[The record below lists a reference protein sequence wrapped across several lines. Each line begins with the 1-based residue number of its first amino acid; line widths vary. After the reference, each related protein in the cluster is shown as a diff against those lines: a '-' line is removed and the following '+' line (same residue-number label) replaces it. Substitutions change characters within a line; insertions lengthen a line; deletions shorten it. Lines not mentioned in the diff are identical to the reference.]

1 MTATDSAQKGGPLRV
16 RAVGEQAVMESLH
29 TLYGLTSR
37 LTLDGVGA
45 APVLEASRWEAAGL
59 YVDEM
64 RMPCRFSFEVDEF
77 PMFAVT
83 YLESGRIETRSG
95 RLGVTAGSGQAWA
108 PCDPGAG
115 YQGRLDTMDARTVSL
130 PVDRLRAAAGYPPD
144 DKTPL
149 HLNALMPP
157 TTVLHERWGAMVR
170 YADGV
175 MSGGRVAPLVADTV
189 ARLVA
194 VTALD
199 VFPSSFAP
207 PGPGGRGPG
216 AVGPAA
222 VRRAVDH
229 IHDHAARAL
238 TLADL
243 AQAAGVT
250 GRALQYGFARHL
262 NTSPMAYLRRVRLER
277 AHAELAVAE
286 HGDGTTVAAVAARW
300 GWTNPSHFTAAY
312 RRAYVTAPSRTLHDD
327 ALPLST
333 TRTPGTGRAPVSKG
347 PRGERR

>member
-1 MTATDSAQKGGPLRV
+1 
-16 RAVGEQAVMESLH
+16 
-29 TLYGLTSR
+29 
-37 LTLDGVGA
+37 
-45 APVLEASRWEAAGL
+45 
-59 YVDEM
+59 
-64 RMPCRFSFEVDEF
+64 
-77 PMFAVT
+77 
-83 YLESGRIETRSG
+83 
-95 RLGVTAGSGQAWA
+95 
-108 PCDPGAG
+108 
-115 YQGRLDTMDARTVSL
+115 
-130 PVDRLRAAAGYPPD
+130 
-144 DKTPL
+144 
-149 HLNALMPP
+149 
-157 TTVLHERWGAMVR
+157 MVR
-170 YADGV
+170 YADEV
-175 MSGGRVAPLVADTV
+175 VSGGRVAPLVADTV

-300 GWTNPSHFTAAY
+300 GGPTRATSLPPTGAPTSPP
-312 RRAYVTAPSRTLHDD
+312 RRAPCTTTPCPLDD
-327 ALPLST
+327 AHPRHRARSGLEGAAGRETVTGPNSGAGW
-333 TRTPGTGRAPVSKG
+333 PGGRSPTGGDRAPVG
-347 PRGERR
+347 AGRR